1 MLSKCSL
8 RLKLF
13 DFINTDIENQV
24 MEKINQA
31 HAELNT
37 IILLY
42 LWYEEGEIKSVDL
55 KDFLVKWEDKLQF
68 KTIIKQSH
76 AIRSNEFIFWD
87 IIPVGAPSNEWC
99 RFTYNYVNKEN
110 ILEGLKK
117 FSEYTK
123 FITIDKPVKKQK
135 RNDYED

>member
-37 IILLY
+37 SILLY

-68 KTIIKQSH
+68 KTIINN
-76 AIRSNEFIFWD
+76 R
-87 IIPVGAPSNEWC
+87 
-99 RFTYNYVNKEN
+99 
-110 ILEGLKK
+110 KK
-117 FSEYTK
+117 Y
-123 FITIDKPVKKQK
+123 
-135 RNDYED
+135 

>member
-76 AIRSNEFIFWD
+76 TIRPNEFIFWD
-87 IIPVGAPSNEWC
+87 IIPVDAPSNEWC

-123 FITIDKPVKKQK
+123 FITTDKPVKRQK

>member
-1 MLSKCSL
+1 MLSKVSL
-8 RLKLF
+8 RLKLS
-13 DFINTDIENQV
+13 DFINTDIEEKV
-24 MEKINQA
+24 MNIINHA
-31 HAELNT
+31 HNELSVVV
-37 IILLY
+37 LLY
-42 LWYEEGEIKSVDL
+42 LWFEEGEIVSKDL
-55 KDFLVKWEDKLQF
+55 KKFLIKWEDKLSF
-68 KTIIKQSH
+68 KTIVKQSYN
-76 AIRSNEFIFWD
+76 IRPNEFIFWD

-123 FITIDKPVKKQK
+123 FITTDKPVKKQK